1 MSELEK
7 DFNRKLSEL
16 IKINEAQLYLL
27 EAIELLQ
34 QLKDICNDKW
44 NGENYMVKVTIV
56 EPNITKE
63 ENDENLKKI
72 LEVIKKIA
80 EHEVQAIREGE

>member
-34 QLKDICNDKW
+34 QLKDICNDK
-44 NGENYMVKVTIV
+44 
-56 EPNITKE
+56 
-63 ENDENLKKI
+63 
-72 LEVIKKIA
+72 
-80 EHEVQAIREGE
+80 

>member
-1 MSELEK
+1 
-7 DFNRKLSEL
+7 
-16 IKINEAQLYLL
+16 
-27 EAIELLQ
+27 
-34 QLKDICNDKW
+34 
-44 NGENYMVKVTIV
+44 MVKVTIV